1 MPFLGKIGPLELAL
15 ILLIVIAVFGAG
27 KLASLGGALGRG
39 VKDFRQAMKEGQQEP
54 EKKDEKTEA
63 TEAAAEEQPAKKE

>member
-39 VKDFRQAMKEGQQEP
+39 VKDFRSAMKDGQAES
-54 EKKDEKTEA
+54 EKKDEETK
-63 TEAAAEEQPAKKE
+63 AAEVAEEEPSKKE

>member
-15 ILLIVIAVFGAG
+15 ILLIVIAIFGAG

-39 VKDFRQAMKEGQQEP
+39 VKDFRQAMKDGQAES
-54 EKKDEKTEA
+54 EKKDEETEA
-63 TEAAAEEQPAKKE
+63 TEAATEEQPAKKE